1 MCFKFIK
8 QSCKL
13 KYMHSVIRENVTV
26 SALQT
31 FGESQFLGDGACD
44 FGRSCIAVEV
54 HFIHAVPIHVGPTQ
68 LQTVDG
74 CGVAVRGERVNQ

>member
-8 QSCKL
+8 QRCKF
-13 KYMHSVIRENVTV
+13 KYMIREHVTV

-44 FGRSCIAVEV
+44 FGSRCIAVEV

-74 CGVAVRGERVNQ
+74 CGVAVRGERVNH

>member
-1 MCFKFIK
+1 MC
-8 QSCKL
+8 
-13 KYMHSVIRENVTV
+13 SVMRENMTV
-26 SALQT
+26 STLQT

-44 FGRSCIAVEV
+44 FGSRCIAVQV

-74 CGVAVRGERVNQ
+74 CGVAVRGERVNRRKDR